1 MTEVEAQKLREENA
15 ALKRELAQKDSRIA
29 ELEALLMAALL
40 RIEEL
45 ERRVGKDSHNSSKP
59 PSSDGLRRKVREKR
73 KKSEKRSGGQPGHPG
88 HTLSQ
93 VEQPDRVMMHRP
105 EMCENCHQDLQHIP
119 GEVKERRQVHDLPE
133 WHLEVEEHQ
142 VVEICCPH
150 CQAKSRG
157 NFPPT
162 LRAAAQYGPRVQ
174 ALAVYLSQF
183 QLLPLERVCVTL
195 SDLCDCGL
203 SEGTLLNWIER
214 AMNTLEPTHHRIKTL
229 LLQSELLHA
238 DETGVRIKGILHW
251 VHVAATGWLT
261 FYGWHRKRGR
271 EAMDAL
277 GIWPHFQHR
286 AMHDRWASYDQYD
299 CAHSLCGAH
308 LLRDCLFVAEQEKQP
323 RGQQMV
329 DVLLLMLHTTDQW
342 RAKGATCLPQT
353 LRDELLAQYFDVLTV
368 GFAAHRAQSPP
379 VSLSKNQGRPKQSA
393 SKNLLDALLAR
404 AEDVLA
410 FLDDLTL
417 PFTNNLAERD
427 LRMIKVQ
434 QKISGTFRSADGA
447 TAFCVIRSYLST
459 MRKQGRSMLAA
470 LAAVFHGDPLPVA
483 WGPGSYPRAS
493 ISHT

>member
-1 MTEVEAQKLREENA
+1 MTEEEARKLREENA
-15 ALKRELAQKDSRIA
+15 ALKTELAQKEGRIA

-45 ERRVGKDSHNSSKP
+45 ERRLGKDSHNCSKP

-73 KKSEKRSGGQPGHPG
+73 KKSEKRSGGQQGHPG

-93 VEQPDRVMMHRP
+93 VAEPDRVMMHCP
-105 EMCENCHQDLQHIP
+105 EKCENCHQNLPSLP
-119 GEVKERRQVHDLPE
+119 GEVKERRQAHDLPE
-133 WHLEVEEHQ
+133 LRLEVEEHQ

-150 CQAKSRG
+150 CQIRSRG
-157 NFPPT
+157 DFPPT
-162 LRAAAQYGPRVQ
+162 VRSAAQYGPRVQ

-183 QLLPLERVCVTL
+183 QLLPMERVCETL
-195 SDLCDCGL
+195 SDLCHCGL
-203 SEGTLLNWIER
+203 SEGTLLNWITQ
-214 AMNTLEPTHHRIKTL
+214 ATHTLEPTQHRIKTL
-229 LLQSELLHA
+229 LLQSDLLHA

-251 VHVAATGWLT
+251 VHVAATDWLT
-261 FYGWHRKRGR
+261 CYGWHRKRGR

-277 GIWPHFQHR
+277 ALWPHFQRR

-323 RGQQMV
+323 WGQQMV
-329 DVLLLMLHTTDQW
+329 DVLLLMLQTTDQW
-342 RAKGATCLPQT
+342 RAKGANSVPKT

-368 GFAAHRAQSPP
+368 GFTAHLAQSPP
-379 VSLSKNQGRPKQSA
+379 VSLAKKQGRPKQSA
-393 SKNLLDALLAR
+393 SKNLLDALLER

-417 PFTNNLAERD
+417 PFTNKLAERD
-427 LRMIKVQ
+427 LRMMKVQ

-459 MRKQGRSMLAA
+459 MRKQGRPMLAA
-470 LAAVFHGDPLPVA
+470 LAVVCHGAPLPVA
-483 WGPGSYPRAS
+483 WGPE
-493 ISHT
+493 

>member
-1 MTEVEAQKLREENA
+1 MTEEEARKLREENA
-15 ALKRELAQKDSRIA
+15 ALQRALAQKDSRIA
-29 ELEALLMAALL
+29 ELESLLMAALL

-45 ERRVGKDSHNSSKP
+45 ERRGGKDSHNSSKP

-73 KKSEKRSGGQPGHPG
+73 KKSEKRSGGQQGHPG

-93 VEQPDRVMMHRP
+93 GAEPDRVMMHRP

-133 WHLEVEEHQ
+133 LRLEVEEHQ

-150 CQAKSRG
+150 CQARSRG
-157 NFPPT
+157 SFPAT
-162 LRAAAQYGPRVQ
+162 VRATAQYGPRVQ

-183 QLLPLERVCVTL
+183 QLLPMERVCETL
-195 SDLCDCGL
+195 SDLCHCGL
-203 SEGTLLNWIER
+203 SEGTLLNWIEQ
-214 AMNTLEPTHHRIKTL
+214 AAHTLEPTQQRIKTL

-251 VHVAATGWLT
+251 VHVAATGVLT

-277 GIWPHFQHR
+277 GIWSHFQGR

-323 RGQQMV
+323 WGQQMFE
-329 DVLLLMLHTTDQW
+329 VLLLMLQTTDQW
-342 RAKGATCLPQT
+342 RVKGANHLPKP
-353 LRDELLAQYFDVLTV
+353 LRDELLAQYFDVLKV
-368 GFAAHRAQSPP
+368 GFAAHTAQSPP
-379 VSLSKNQGRPKQSA
+379 VSLSKKQGRPKQSA
-393 SKNLLDALLAR
+393 SKNLLDALLER

-447 TAFCVIRSYLST
+447 TAFCIIRSYLST
-459 MRKQGRSMLAA
+459 MRKQGRSMLPA
-470 LAAVFHGDPLPVA
+470 LKAVFLSSPFPIA
-483 WGPGSYPRAS
+483 WGSG
-493 ISHT
+493 

>member
-1 MTEVEAQKLREENA
+1 MTEEEARKLREENA
-15 ALKRELAQKDSRIA
+15 ALKTELAQKDDRIA
-29 ELEALLMAALL
+29 EVESRLMAALL

-45 ERRVGKDSHNSSKP
+45 ERRLGKDSHNSSKP

-73 KKSEKRSGGQPGHPG
+73 KKSEKRSGGQQGHLG

-93 VEQPDRVMMHRP
+93 VAEPDRVMMHRP
-105 EMCENCHQDLQHIP
+105 EKCENCHQDLQHIQ
-119 GEVKERRQVHDLPE
+119 GEVKERRQVHDVPE
-133 WHLEVEEHQ
+133 LRLEVEEHQ
-142 VVEICCPH
+142 VVEICCPQ
-150 CQAKSRG
+150 CQARSRG
-157 NFPPT
+157 SFPT
-162 LRAAAQYGPRVQ
+162 TVRTAAQYGPRVQ

-183 QLLPLERVCVTL
+183 QLLPMARVCETL
-195 SDLCDCGL
+195 SDLCHCGL
-203 SEGTLLNWIER
+203 SEGTLLNWIDQ
-214 AMNTLEPTHHRIKTL
+214 ATHILEPTQQRIKTL

-251 VHVAATGWLT
+251 VHVAATGLLT
-261 FYGWHRKRGR
+261 FYGWHRKRGQ

-277 GIWPHFQHR
+277 GIWPHFQGR

-323 RGQQMV
+323 WGQQMFE
-329 DVLLLMLHTTDQW
+329 VLLLMLQTTDQW
-342 RAKGATCLPQT
+342 RAKGANCLPKT
-353 LRDELLAQYFDVLTV
+353 LRDELLAQYFDVLKV
-368 GFAAHRAQSPP
+368 GFAAHTAPSPP
-379 VSLSKNQGRPKQSA
+379 VSPSKKRGRPKQSA
-393 SKNLLDALLAR
+393 SKNLLDALLER

-470 LAAVFHGDPLPVA
+470 LAAVFHGAPLPLA
-483 WGPGSYPRAS
+483 WGSG
-493 ISHT
+493 